1 MDDRTKGA
9 WIIHHTHK
17 INRVVHGATQ
27 FQSINLAGKCGLL
40 LSAIS
45 ADGEQTMP
53 FPKVHALASAAGITT
68 LEVQGIIDELKCI
81 FPL

>member
-1 MDDRTKGA
+1 MTGQRE
-9 WIIHHTHK
+9 
-17 INRVVHGATQ
+17 HGLSTILTRSTEWFMEHQ

-53 FPKVHALASAAGITT
+53 FPKVHALANAAGITT